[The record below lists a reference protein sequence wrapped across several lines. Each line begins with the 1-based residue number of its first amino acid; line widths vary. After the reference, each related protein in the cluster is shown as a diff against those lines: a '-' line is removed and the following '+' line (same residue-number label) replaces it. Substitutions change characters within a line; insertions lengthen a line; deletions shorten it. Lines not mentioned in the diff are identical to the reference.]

1 MAPTPRHSEGRSRL
15 LRSPT
20 VNFACGLIVGAAIA
34 LLGVLWLRPARGSGE
49 LGSVAIAVALMT
61 AAVGLAQVARWVSN
75 RAQPGRGRGRSSAGV
90 KPADMEHRRE
100 LVARQARV
108 QELLDHPDRMSTLFQ
123 PIVDL
128 SSGAVAG
135 VEALT
140 RFASDPPRPPNEWFA
155 DAASVGL
162 RIPLELAALRMALDQ
177 IDLLPPGYLAINLS
191 PAAVISAEFAAM
203 LGDRRLA
210 FERTIVELTE
220 PVSAEHYQQLVA
232 VLERLRT
239 AGARVAVDDGGSGYT
254 NLRQILDLRPDFVKL
269 DRSFVS
275 GAHHDPARRALV
287 HAVVQFAADI
297 GAAVIAEGVEDH
309 DELRTVRT
317 AGIWLAQG
325 YLFGRPARPPLQID
339 WEPAESQP
347 LRALIVDDDAI
358 VRALIARIVRRAGII
373 VAGQAGDGQE
383 ALRQAAELRPDV
395 ILLDLGMPIM
405 SGEEALPTLRRQL
418 PHAHI
423 LVLSANQQEA
433 SDQATSLRGLG
444 ADRHI
449 PKDLVVKHLPSILT
463 KIVTS
468 SGAAKAPRPRPAQS
482 PSRDDDQLAVSGDGG
497 RG

>member
-1 MAPTPRHSEGRSRL
+1 
-15 LRSPT
+15 
-20 VNFACGLIVGAAIA
+20 VGAGVA
-34 LLGVLWLRPARGSGE
+34 LAAVMGLRPSGSRGD
-49 LGSVAIAVALMT
+49 LGSVAAAMALMA

-75 RAQPGRGRGRSSAGV
+75 RAQPAGARGRGASAGP
-90 KPADMEHRRE
+90 KPDDVEQRRR
-100 LVARQARV
+100 LAARQARV
-108 QELLDHPDRMSTLFQ
+108 QELLDDPDRMTTLFQ
-123 PIVDL
+123 PIVEL
-128 SSGAVAG
+128 SGGGVAG

-162 RIPLELAALRMALDQ
+162 RIPLELHALRLALDQ
-177 IDLLPPGYLAINLS
+177 VDLLPAGYLAINLS
-191 PAAVISAEFAAM
+191 PAAVISKEFAAM
-203 LGDRRLA
+203 LTDRRVP
-210 FERTIVELTE
+210 FDRIVVELTE
-220 PVSAEHYQQLVA
+220 PVSADHYQQLVA
-232 VLERLRT
+232 VLERLRA
-239 AGARVAVDDGGSGYT
+239 AGARLAVDDGGSGYT

-269 DRSFVS
+269 DRTFVS

-339 WEPAESQP
+339 WEPSESQP

-373 VAGQAGDGQE
+373 VAGQAGDGQD
-383 ALRQAAELRPDV
+383 ALRQAAQLHPDV

-433 SDQATSLRGLG
+433 SDQASSLRALG

-468 SGAAKAPRPRPAQS
+468 SGAAKAPSPRPSLA
-482 PSRDDDQLAVSGDGG
+482 PHRPDDEMAATRDGA
-497 RG
+497 RP